1 MVAAA
6 ATPAAA
12 AAAAAVTAAAQK
24 AAAAAA
30 AAQEAA
36 AAASAA
42 QKAAADVTAAAAA
55 AAAAGVAARG
65 AAAPNQP
72 APLNQSEA
80 PSQNDKPAVPDA
92 NGEQYPWMPD
102 APDRGVPRFKPP
114 IEPQPDPLDFLKKA
128 TRELENDEILR
139 RAEEVERDG
148 VKGSSGPGTPVV
160 PGGNSVLGT
169 APLTIAPPLMAPVH
183 DPAIDTAVLRGLV
196 GQRGP
201 TEKASADHG
210 DARLPYELPAVD
222 ELAKRMPPA
231 RRLLARA
238 AAPTEHEVD
247 RAIARLHAV
256 PEARTEAP
264 TDADAA
270 TEPAPKRARV
280 LPTGP
285 PAASVVDAAL
295 AAFEGNFAMID
306 TVPVLGVKHCTRV
319 EGAHQVR
326 WLPQGPRAPDMARA
340 AVLEHAIARCV
351 EVAALPD
358 VQAQPAVARELRL
371 AALAL
376 KLRQL
381 APLYALT
388 EAVEFDDAP
397 HPLGTG
403 ARALVTRP
411 CAVVRGALSFPTAPG
426 IAPAPKVRTGSA
438 WDDAAKLQNAMSGT
452 QEDTSAAR
460 NALRRRGFL
469 PNVYVAPPVAVV
481 AFRAAPAATGAP
493 ADGGGASEALSAD
506 DVAMLTLRRLAN
518 QALVAMSLESAE
530 TRGPTVSFVREER
543 DAMLGGVDAHQRRD
557 GLWTEF
563 HRNMAISQDRLWVF
577 VRLLSGGIGGDVS
590 EVITMADQAS
600 QQATKALQAQRVEVA
615 KRVSDTQ
622 AKIIESVVGAMLKDS
637 KLSLDKA
644 AKADALVVV
653 DEESRKQARD
663 LLSGASGRPH
673 WEANVAATNLTRSTA
688 PMPLS
693 ALLTSLAQ
701 VGDQMQRSLDRTLA
715 APGLASA
722 SLAELSHPSNSFFVS
737 MRPDAVAAI
746 RTAHERLNTE
756 LAHQG
761 AARRLWLWELVEG
774 GCTVLT
780 TRFADFC
787 GHILVQNRSST
798 GVSAMYVS
806 HMAITTNA
814 HQARVSLARLSK
826 AARIYATRVA
836 RPSTPPS
843 PSLAQLKELRSYVMD
858 RGATVRDFDMAGNP
872 HRGALEARYRGVR
885 SEVSASGWGNPARRV

>member
-1 MVAAA
+1 MYESDTMKGVRMAEERFGPPSPPSDVPDLEPDKPTWKPPNFTKRQIEEEQGKRANQ
-6 ATPAAA
+6 TVPGPSGPADA
-12 AAAAAVTAAAQK
+12 
-24 AAAAAA
+24 
-30 AAQEAA
+30 
-36 AAASAA
+36 
-42 QKAAADVTAAAAA
+42 
-55 AAAAGVAARG
+55 
-65 AAAPNQP
+65 QP
-72 APLNQSEA
+72 AVQ
-80 PSQNDKPAVPDA
+80 
-92 NGEQYPWMPD
+92 G
-102 APDRGVPRFKPP
+102 
-114 IEPQPDPLDFLKKA
+114 
-128 TRELENDEILR
+128 
-139 RAEEVERDG
+139 
-148 VKGSSGPGTPVV
+148 GSS
-160 PGGNSVLGT
+160 SLGT
-169 APLTIAPPLMAPVH
+169 IQPALNALLAPVH
-183 DPAIDTAVLRGLV
+183 DPAIDTVLVRGLV

-210 DARLPYELPAVD
+210 DVKLPYELPAVD
-222 ELAKRMPPA
+222 ELAKRMPLA
-231 RRLLARA
+231 RRLLART
-238 AAPTEHEVD
+238 AAPTEHEVE
-247 RAIARLHAV
+247 RAIARLRAV
-256 PEARTEAP
+256 PEAPTKATTGTSAEAVAEP
-264 TDADAA
+264 AL
-270 TEPAPKRARV
+270 EPAPKRARV
-280 LPTGP
+280 LPPAAP
-285 PAASVVDAAL
+285 PASVVDAAL
-295 AAFEGNFAMID
+295 AAFGGNFAVIN
-306 TVPVLGVKHCTRV
+306 TVPVTGTKQCTRV

-326 WLPQGPRAPDMARA
+326 WLPQGPRAADMARA
-340 AVLEHAIARCV
+340 AVLEHAIARCA

-358 VQAQPAVARELRL
+358 VQAQPAVVKELRL

-403 ARALVTRP
+403 DVALVTRP
-411 CAVVRGALSFPTAPG
+411 CAIVRGALSFPTVPG
-426 IAPAPKVRTGSA
+426 IAPAPEVTTEGA
-438 WDDAAKLQNAMSGT
+438 WNDATKLQNAIKDT
-452 QEDTSAAR
+452 EADTSAAR
-460 NALRRRGFL
+460 NALRRKGFL
-469 PNVYVAPPVAVV
+469 PNVYVAPPVDDV
-481 AFRAAPAATGAP
+481 AFRAAPATTGAP
-493 ADGGGASEALSAD
+493 IADGLRASESLTPD
-506 DVAMLTLRRLAN
+506 DVGMLTLHRLVNRAIV
-518 QALVAMSLESAE
+518 ALAQSFPEFRE
-530 TRGPTVSFVREER
+530 PTVSFVREER

-563 HRNMAISQDRLWVF
+563 HRHMAIAQDRLWVF

-622 AKIIESVVGAMLKDS
+622 AKIVESVVGAMLKDS

-644 AKADALVVV
+644 ASADALVVV

-673 WEANVAATNLTRSTA
+673 WEANVAATNLTKSTA

-693 ALLTSLAQ
+693 TLLTSLAQ

-746 RTAHERLNTE
+746 RTAHERLNAE
-756 LAHQG
+756 LAYHG

-806 HMAITTNA
+806 HLAITTNA
-814 HQARVSLARLSK
+814 HQARVSLARLTK
-826 AARIYATRVA
+826 AAQIYGARVA
-836 RPSTPPS
+836 RPSVPDS
-843 PSLAQLKELRSYVMD
+843 PSLAQLQELRSYTMN
-858 RGATVRDFDMAGNP
+858 RGATVRDFDMGDNP
-872 HRGALEARYRGVR
+872 YRGGMQRYQGVR
-885 SEVSASGWGNPARRV
+885 AEVSASGWGNPARRV